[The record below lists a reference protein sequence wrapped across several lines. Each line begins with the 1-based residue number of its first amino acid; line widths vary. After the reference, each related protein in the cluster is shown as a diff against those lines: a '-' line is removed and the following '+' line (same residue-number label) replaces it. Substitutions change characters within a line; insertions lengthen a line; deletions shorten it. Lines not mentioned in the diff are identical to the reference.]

1 MLHSVICVWTGSS
14 LRRNFAASIKQINYE
29 LQKLRKQRTP
39 CISHRPRLY
48 GNEPR
53 LRCARRTPGNGGAAG
68 KGGGVGLR
76 LLRYRRGVWHARQS
90 ARQRGTAWQCPE
102 TLPQQGG
109 HRHEIR
115 HPLRQGKRAR
125 ALSAA
130 TRFASRNHTPVGG
143 RLAPP
148 LADGLHRPILPAPP
162 RPECA
167 NRRRGGNREHRR
179 RTSAAPTRYAHYQP
193 CKTAIR

>member
-1 MLHSVICVWTGSS
+1 MI
-14 LRRNFAASIKQINYE
+14 RNIEKQINYE
-29 LQKLRKQRTP
+29 LQILGKQRTP
-39 CISHRPRLY
+39 CISHRPGLY

-167 NRRRGGNREHRR
+167 NRRRGGNCEGLDKGGQGTMQSVR
-179 RTSAAPTRYAHYQP
+179 SPP
-193 CKTAIR
+193 CKTATR